1 MYLKLFGMRIIFK
14 DLKILRHLFTNVLKY
29 FHFNNSL
36 IFISFALAS
45 SKAFFVCNPNPL
57 IQPF

>member
-45 SKAFFVCNPNPL
+45 SKAFFRL
-57 IQPF
+57 